1 MESYLS
7 ERVVLGR
14 LTFVL
19 QAVGDFFLCL
29 PRFCGVM
36 RRYVVRGGLQGAE
49 NNGGVGHEDR
59 RGHRSK
65 NCVSCRL

>member
-1 MESYLS
+1 M
-7 ERVVLGR
+7 
-14 LTFVL
+14 L

-49 NNGGVGHEDR
+49 NNGGVGHKEGVIDQKIVFR
-59 RGHRSK
+59 VVCKKLLR
-65 NCVSCRL
+65 NALI